1 MVQHI
6 LVAHDL
12 SPEADLALHR
22 GAQLARQNQARLS
35 LLHVLDKKAEPAVER
50 QAREYL
56 QARLRAHGYDT
67 LEPWIR
73 RGQATEEVL
82 TQARGLE
89 VDLLV
94 LGRHHRQ
101 SPQGFAGTTLER
113 ILLAT
118 PAPLLLVIGEAD
130 APYGQALAALDFSPC
145 ASRAMQCAWAL
156 LPDGAELH
164 ALNVHEVAEI
174 HAPDT
179 EGMELQQEL
188 FEQLIEDIQAQ
199 LPKKDVQLS
208 YSLHQGERENCLESA
223 IDEVRP
229 QLLALGGHSRGELSS
244 ALLGS
249 LTRQFLDQPPC
260 DVLVAR

>member
-1 MVQHI
+1 MIQHI

-12 SPEADLALHR
+12 SPEADLALR
-22 GAQLARQNQARLS
+22 RAAQLARQSQARLS
-35 LLHVLDKKAEPAVER
+35 LLHVLAKEAGAVAEQ

-56 QARLRAHGYDT
+56 QALLQECGCDA

-73 RGQATEEVL
+73 RGQPAEEVL

-94 LGRHHRQ
+94 LGQHHRQ
-101 SPQGFAGTTLER
+101 SPLGFAGTTLER

-118 PAPLLLVIGEAD
+118 PAPLLLVIGETNG
-130 APYGQALAALDFSPC
+130 PYDQALAALDFSPC
-145 ASRAMQCAWAL
+145 ASRAMQCAWEL
-156 LPDGAELH
+156 LPDSAELH

-174 HAPDT
+174 HAP
-179 EGMELQQEL
+179 EAQELALQQEL
-188 FEQLIEDIQAQ
+188 FDQLVEDIQVHLQ
-199 LPKKDVQLS
+199 EKNVRLS
-208 YSLHQGERENCLESA
+208 YSLRQGERGNCLDSTIGELG
-223 IDEVRP
+223 P

-249 LTRQFLDQPPC
+249 LTRQFLQQPPC

>member
-12 SPEADLALHR
+12 SPEADLALRR
-22 GAQLARQNQARLS
+22 GAQLAQQNQARLS
-35 LLHVLDKKAEPAVER
+35 LLHVLDKNAEAAVEQ

-56 QARLRAHGYDT
+56 QPRLRECGFDT

-73 RGQATEEVL
+73 RGQPSEEVL

-94 LGRHHRQ
+94 LGQHHRQ
-101 SPQGFAGTTLER
+101 SPLGFSGTTLER

-118 PAPLLLVIGEAD
+118 PSPLLLVIGEAEAAYD
-130 APYGQALAALDFSPC
+130 QALAALDFSPC
-145 ASRAMQCAWAL
+145 ASRAMQCAWTL
-156 LPDGAELH
+156 LPSGAELH
-164 ALNVHEVAEI
+164 ALNIYEIAEV
-174 HAPDT
+174 HAPDM
-179 EGMELQQEL
+179 EGMALQQEL
-188 FEQLIEDIQAQ
+188 FEQLVEDIQAQ
-199 LPKKDVQLS
+199 LPDNGVQLS
-208 YSLHQGERENCLESA
+208 YSLHQGERENCLASA
-223 IDEVRP
+223 IAEVRP

-249 LTRQFLDQPPC
+249 LTRQFLAEPPC
-260 DVLVAR
+260 DVLVVR